1 MWPTVIR
8 KQENGA
14 ERAFDLPSCLLND
27 RIILMTEEIRPD
39 TAASIIAQLLYLQ
52 AENPKKPISIYI
64 NSPGGSVTDG
74 FGIYDTIK
82 SLSCPVNTIATGM
95 AASMAAFLLCAGDK
109 GKRYATPNSTI
120 MIHQPLGGVQGQATD
135 IEIHARRIIELKQR
149 LYDIMSEHTGKTPDE
164 IAQACERDN
173 YLTAEQALEFGL
185 IDKIIAPGGK
195 K

>member
-52 AENPKKPISIYI
+52 AENPKKPVQIYI
-64 NSPGGSVTDG
+64 NSPGGCVTDG
-74 FGIYDTIK
+74 FGIYDVIQNLT
-82 SLSCPVNTIATGM
+82 CPVVTIATGM
-95 AASMAAFLLCAGDK
+95 AASMAAFLLCAGNK
-109 GKRYATPNSTI
+109 GKRYAMPNATI

-135 IEIHARRIIELKQR
+135 IEIHARRILELR
-149 LYDIMSEHTGKTPDE
+149 ERIYTIMAEKTGKSVEE
-164 IAQACERDN
+164 IAAACERDN
-173 YLTAEQALEFGL
+173 YLSAQQALEFGI
-185 IDKIIAPGGK
+185 IDGIIGGK
-195 K
+195 